1 MVGTSGSGSVPAA
14 LGRRWFWSAI
24 HDVNSNNILFTVITL
39 FLYFY
44 FFQGV
49 KNPPSISRFEMNNT
63 FSATFKLNK
72 SLEPMVNL
80 SDIQV
85 VLNPLVPDASSL
97 SSMLKADHLSSMGV
111 KSSGC
116 DPPLQSEVC
125 FTRQSASCTSQLLYR
140 GVMETSAAVKHL
152 WSPDGATMPFKGFV
166 PGHLDLYVN
175 DLVTFQFVTSANTVA
190 NSFLLSQ
197 GCDLVSGLCALFP
210 VISLTG
216 DHDDAES
223 PAVSSSQVV
232 SGDIE
237 GAPVVAAGISLTGP
251 GAPPGPGAV
260 GACSDA
266 LLGAPP
272 DKGGVLS
279 GTEFSVADFRLFG
292 GNPPPSGRVIAEFDT
307 DLPPIQLTTLT
318 SDPELGAAPSTG
330 RSSSQ
335 SVTTLVKPGFSDS
348 VWEPPSFLGIKYS
361 WLQFSGQNMF
371 LSIVSCLYLILNM
384 ARFALTPVTQPSLD
398 HSFSEPQGP
407 TPPGLW
413 TSDHLL
419 FQHDPGDIVY
429 LLGNRAFKSLRTV
442 LCYASPVSQTRHKFE
457 KQKGGGEP
465 PPALRASF
473 SHFQFTTISDHNKVA
488 SVKLQPNFEQVTSG
502 SDLTVIPSA
511 SLEFRTE
518 PSGKFKQVSLW
529 VSNTRYKQFDNQIA
543 YEPAPTD
550 TSKLVSLWVR
560 NTRFKTLL

>member
-24 HDVNSNNILFTVITL
+24 HDVNSNNMLFTVITL

-49 KNPPSISRFEMNNT
+49 KNPPSISRFEINNT

-80 SDIQV
+80 SDEQV
-85 VLNPLVPDASSL
+85 VLNTLDPDASSL

-152 WSPDGATMPFKGFV
+152 WSPDGATFPFAGFV

-197 GCDLVSGLCALFP
+197 GCDSVSGLCVLFP
-210 VISLTG
+210 VISLSC
-216 DHDDAES
+216 DHDGPGK

-232 SGDIE
+232 SADVE
-237 GAPVVAAGISLTGP
+237 DASVVAVHTSLTGS
-251 GAPPGPGAV
+251 GRPPGPGGVV
-260 GACSDA
+260 GCSDA

-272 DKGGVLS
+272 DKRGVPG

-292 GNPPPSGRVIAEFDT
+292 GTPPPSGRVIAEFDT

-348 VWEPPSFLGIKYS
+348 VWAPPSFLGIKYS

-398 HSFSEPQGP
+398 HSFSEPQSP

-419 FQHDPGDIVY
+419 FQHDPGDNVY

-457 KQKGGGEP
+457 IQKGGGEP

-488 SVKLQPNFEQVTSG
+488 SVKLQPNFEQVTCLQPG
-502 SDLTVIPSA
+502 HLLLTHI
-511 SLEFRTE
+511 FRD
-518 PSGKFKQVSLW
+518 
-529 VSNTRYKQFDNQIA
+529 Y
-543 YEPAPTD
+543 
-550 TSKLVSLWVR
+550 
-560 NTRFKTLL
+560 

>member
-1 MVGTSGSGSVPAA
+1 M
-14 LGRRWFWSAI
+14 
-24 HDVNSNNILFTVITL
+24 LFTVITL

-49 KNPPSISRFEMNNT
+49 INPPSISRFEINNT

-80 SDIQV
+80 SDKQV
-85 VLNPLVPDASSL
+85 VLNPLVPNASPL
-97 SSMLKADHLSSMGV
+97 SSMLKAEHLSSMGV

-125 FTRQSASCTSQLLYR
+125 FTRQSASCTNQLLYR
-140 GVMETSAAVKHL
+140 GVMGTSAAVKHL

-216 DHDDAES
+216 DHDDAEN
-223 PAVSSSQVV
+223 PAGSSSQVV

-237 GAPVVAAGISLTGP
+237 GSSVVAAIISLTGP
-251 GAPPGPGAV
+251 GVPPGPGGI
-260 GACSDA
+260 GACSGA

-272 DKGGVLS
+272 DKRGVPS
-279 GTEFSVADFRLFG
+279 GTDFSVADFRLFG
-292 GNPPPSGRVIAEFDT
+292 GNPPPSGRVIAGIDT

-330 RSSSQ
+330 RNSSQ

-348 VWEPPSFLGIKYS
+348 VWEPP
-361 WLQFSGQNMF
+361 
-371 LSIVSCLYLILNM
+371 
-384 ARFALTPVTQPSLD
+384 
-398 HSFSEPQGP
+398 
-407 TPPGLW
+407 
-413 TSDHLL
+413 
-419 FQHDPGDIVY
+419 
-429 LLGNRAFKSLRTV
+429 
-442 LCYASPVSQTRHKFE
+442 
-457 KQKGGGEP
+457 
-465 PPALRASF
+465 
-473 SHFQFTTISDHNKVA
+473 
-488 SVKLQPNFEQVTSG
+488 
-502 SDLTVIPSA
+502 
-511 SLEFRTE
+511 
-518 PSGKFKQVSLW
+518 
-529 VSNTRYKQFDNQIA
+529 
-543 YEPAPTD
+543 
-550 TSKLVSLWVR
+550 
-560 NTRFKTLL
+560 

>member
-1 MVGTSGSGSVPAA
+1 
-14 LGRRWFWSAI
+14 
-24 HDVNSNNILFTVITL
+24 
-39 FLYFY
+39 
-44 FFQGV
+44 
-49 KNPPSISRFEMNNT
+49 
-63 FSATFKLNK
+63 
-72 SLEPMVNL
+72 MVNL
-80 SDIQV
+80 SDEQV

-116 DPPLQSEVC
+116 DPPLQSGVC
-125 FTRQSASCTSQLLYR
+125 FNRQSASCTNRLVYR

-152 WSPDGATMPFKGFV
+152 WSPDGATLPFAGFV
-166 PGHLDLYVN
+166 PGHLYFYVN

-197 GCDLVSGLCALFP
+197 GCDSVSGLCVLFP
-210 VISLTG
+210 VISLSG
-216 DHDDAES
+216 DHDGAGK
-223 PAVSSSQVV
+223 PAVSSSTVV

-237 GAPVVAAGISLTGP
+237 GGSVVAAITSLTGP
-251 GAPPGPGAV
+251 GVPPGPRAV

-292 GNPPPSGRVIAEFDT
+292 GTPPPSGRVIAGIDT

-330 RSSSQ
+330 RGSSQ

-361 WLQFSGQNMF
+361 WLQLSGQNMF

-398 HSFSEPQGP
+398 HSFSEPQSP

-413 TSDHLL
+413 TSEHLL
-419 FQHDPGDIVY
+419 FQHD
-429 LLGNRAFKSLRTV
+429 
-442 LCYASPVSQTRHKFE
+442 
-457 KQKGGGEP
+457 
-465 PPALRASF
+465 
-473 SHFQFTTISDHNKVA
+473 SD
-488 SVKLQPNFEQVTSG
+488 T
-502 SDLTVIPSA
+502 
-511 SLEFRTE
+511 
-518 PSGKFKQVSLW
+518 
-529 VSNTRYKQFDNQIA
+529 A
-543 YEPAPTD
+543 Y
-550 TSKLVSLWVR
+550 V
-560 NTRFKTLL
+560 

>member
-1 MVGTSGSGSVPAA
+1 MDETRQNLSCTVTPDVRFSDVLLPGHAKTQESVYRPGHAGPSARLNGPALGGCRRSGTVGTSGSGSVPAA

-24 HDVNSNNILFTVITL
+24 HDVNSCNMLFTVITH
-39 FLYFY
+39 FLYLY

-49 KNPPSISRFEMNNT
+49 KNPPSISRFEINNT
-63 FSATFKLNK
+63 FSAAFKLNK

-80 SDIQV
+80 SDKQV

-97 SSMLKADHLSSMGV
+97 SSVLEADHLSSMGV

-140 GVMETSAAVKHL
+140 GVMETSATVKHL
-152 WSPDGATMPFKGFV
+152 WSPDGATMPFKGFG

-216 DHDDAES
+216 DHDGAVK

-237 GAPVVAAGISLTGP
+237 GGSVVAAITSLTGT
-251 GAPPGPGAV
+251 GWPPGPRAV
-260 GACSDA
+260 
-266 LLGAPP
+266 
-272 DKGGVLS
+272 
-279 GTEFSVADFRLFG
+279 
-292 GNPPPSGRVIAEFDT
+292 
-307 DLPPIQLTTLT
+307 
-318 SDPELGAAPSTG
+318 
-330 RSSSQ
+330 
-335 SVTTLVKPGFSDS
+335 
-348 VWEPPSFLGIKYS
+348 EPPS
-361 WLQFSGQNMF
+361 
-371 LSIVSCLYLILNM
+371 
-384 ARFALTPVTQPSLD
+384 
-398 HSFSEPQGP
+398 P

-413 TSDHLL
+413 TSEHLL
-419 FQHDPGDIVY
+419 FQHDSGDAVH
-429 LLGNRAFKSLRTV
+429 LLGNRPFKSLRTV

-457 KQKGGGEP
+457 QQKGGGEP

-488 SVKLQPNFEQVTSG
+488 SVKLQPNFEQVKSG
-502 SDLTVIPSA
+502 SDLTITPSA

-518 PSGKFKQVSLW
+518 PSGKFRQVSLW
-529 VSNTRYKQFDNQIA
+529 VRNTRYKQFDNQIA

-560 NTRFKTLL
+560 NTRFETLY

>member
-1 MVGTSGSGSVPAA
+1 MDETRQNLSCTVTPDVRFSDVLLPEHAMTQESGYRPSLAGPSTHPNGPALVGCRRSGTVGTSGSGSVPAA
-14 LGRRWFWSAI
+14 RGRRWFWSAI
-24 HDVNSNNILFTVITL
+24 HDVNSNNMLFSVITL
-39 FLYFY
+39 FLYIY

-49 KNPPSISRFEMNNT
+49 KNPPSISRFEINNT

-80 SDIQV
+80 SDKQV

-125 FTRQSASCTSQLLYR
+125 FTRQSTSCTNQLLYR
-140 GVMETSAAVKHL
+140 GVMETSATVKHL
-152 WSPDGATMPFKGFV
+152 WSPDGATRPFGGFV

-197 GCDLVSGLCALFP
+197 GCDVVSGLCALFS
-210 VISLTG
+210 VTSLTG
-216 DHDDAES
+216 DHDGAVK
-223 PAVSSSQVV
+223 PAVSSSPVV

-237 GAPVVAAGISLTGP
+237 GGSVVAAINSLTGP
-251 GAPPGPGAV
+251 GAPPSPRAV

-272 DKGGVLS
+272 DKRGVPS
-279 GTEFSVADFRLFG
+279 GTEFSVADFNRFG
-292 GNPPPSGRVIAEFDT
+292 GTPPPSGRVIAEIDT
-307 DLPPIQLTTLT
+307 DLPPIQLMTLT

-335 SVTTLVKPGFSDS
+335 SVTSLVKPDFSDS

-371 LSIVSCLYLILNM
+371 LSIASCLFLVLNM

-398 HSFSEPQGP
+398 RSFSEPPSP

-413 TSDHLL
+413 TSEYLL
-419 FQHDPGDIVY
+419 FQHD
-429 LLGNRAFKSLRTV
+429 
-442 LCYASPVSQTRHKFE
+442 
-457 KQKGGGEP
+457 
-465 PPALRASF
+465 
-473 SHFQFTTISDHNKVA
+473 SDTA
-488 SVKLQPNFEQVTSG
+488 
-502 SDLTVIPSA
+502 
-511 SLEFRTE
+511 
-518 PSGKFKQVSLW
+518 
-529 VSNTRYKQFDNQIA
+529 
-543 YEPAPTD
+543 
-550 TSKLVSLWVR
+550 
-560 NTRFKTLL
+560 

>member
-1 MVGTSGSGSVPAA
+1 
-14 LGRRWFWSAI
+14 
-24 HDVNSNNILFTVITL
+24 
-39 FLYFY
+39 
-44 FFQGV
+44 
-49 KNPPSISRFEMNNT
+49 
-63 FSATFKLNK
+63 
-72 SLEPMVNL
+72 MVNL
-80 SDIQV
+80 SDEQV

-125 FTRQSASCTSQLLYR
+125 FNRQSASCTNHLLYR

-152 WSPDGATMPFKGFV
+152 WSLDGATMPFKGFV

-175 DLVTFQFVTSANTVA
+175 DLVISQFVTSANTVA
-190 NSFLLSQ
+190 NSFLFSQ
-197 GCDLVSGLCALFP
+197 GCDSVSGLCVLFP

-216 DHDDAES
+216 DHDDAVK
-223 PAVSSSQVV
+223 PAVSSSPVV

-237 GAPVVAAGISLTGP
+237 GGSVVAAITSLM
-251 GAPPGPGAV
+251 GPGAV

-272 DKGGVLS
+272 DKRGVPG

-292 GNPPPSGRVIAEFDT
+292 GTPPPSGRVIAEIDT

-371 LSIVSCLYLILNM
+371 LSLASCLYLIPNI

-398 HSFSEPQGP
+398 HSFSEPQSP

-413 TSDHLL
+413 TSEHLL
-419 FQHDPGDIVY
+419 FQHDSGDAVH

-442 LCYASPVSQTRHKFE
+442 LCYASPVSQTWLKFE
-457 KQKGGGEP
+457 QQKGGGEP

-488 SVKLQPNFEQVTSG
+488 SVKLQPNFEQVTCLQPG
-502 SDLTVIPSA
+502 HLLLTHI
-511 SLEFRTE
+511 FRD
-518 PSGKFKQVSLW
+518 
-529 VSNTRYKQFDNQIA
+529 Y
-543 YEPAPTD
+543 
-550 TSKLVSLWVR
+550 
-560 NTRFKTLL
+560 

>member
-1 MVGTSGSGSVPAA
+1 MDETRQNLSCTVTPDVRFSDVLLPEHAKTQEIHRPGIAGPSARPNGPVLGGCRRSGTVGTSGCGSVPAA
-14 LGRRWFWSAI
+14 LGRRWFWSAL
-24 HDVNSNNILFTVITL
+24 HVVNSSSMLFTVITL

-49 KNPPSISRFEMNNT
+49 KNPPSTSRFEINNT
-63 FSATFKLNK
+63 FSAAFKLNK

-80 SDIQV
+80 SDKQV
-85 VLNPLVPDASSL
+85 VLNPLVPNASPL
-97 SSMLKADHLSSMGV
+97 SSMLKAEHPSSMGV

-116 DPPLQSEVC
+116 DPPLQSE
-125 FTRQSASCTSQLLYR
+125 
-140 GVMETSAAVKHL
+140 
-152 WSPDGATMPFKGFV
+152 
-166 PGHLDLYVN
+166 
-175 DLVTFQFVTSANTVA
+175 
-190 NSFLLSQ
+190 

-216 DHDDAES
+216 DHDDTEN
-223 PAVSSSQVV
+223 PAVSSSPVV
-232 SGDIE
+232 SGDIK
-237 GAPVVAAGISLTGP
+237 GGSVVAAHTSLTGS
-251 GAPPGPGAV
+251 GRQPGPGGV

-279 GTEFSVADFRLFG
+279 GSEFSVADFNRFG
-292 GNPPPSGRVIAEFDT
+292 GTPPPSGRVIAEIDT
-307 DLPPIQLTTLT
+307 DLPPIRLTTLT

-335 SVTTLVKPGFSDS
+335 SVNTLVKPGFSDS

-361 WLQFSGQNMF
+361 WLQFSGQTMF
-371 LSIVSCLYLILNM
+371 PKLASCLYLILNM
-384 ARFALTPVTQPSLD
+384 ARLALTPVTQPSLD
-398 HSFSEPQGP
+398 HSFSEPPSP

-413 TSDHLL
+413 TSEHLL
-419 FQHDPGDIVY
+419 FQHDSGDNVH

-442 LCYASPVSQTRHKFE
+442 LCYASPVSQTRHTFE

-488 SVKLQPNFEQVTSG
+488 SVKLQHNFEQVKSG
-502 SDLTVIPSA
+502 SDLTAKPSA
-511 SLEFRTE
+511 SLQFQTE

-529 VSNTRYKQFDNQIA
+529 VRNTRYKQFDNQIA

-560 NTRFKTLL
+560 NTRFKTLF

>member
-1 MVGTSGSGSVPAA
+1 MTQETVHRPSIAGPSARPNGPVLGGCRRSGAVGTSGCGSVPAA
-14 LGRRWFWSAI
+14 LGRRWFWSAL
-24 HDVNSNNILFTVITL
+24 HVVNSSSMLFTVITL
-39 FLYFY
+39 FLYLC

-49 KNPPSISRFEMNNT
+49 KKPTINI
-63 FSATFKLNK
+63 
-72 SLEPMVNL
+72 
-80 SDIQV
+80 
-85 VLNPLVPDASSL
+85 
-97 SSMLKADHLSSMGV
+97 KAEHPSSMGV

-125 FTRQSASCTSQLLYR
+125 FTRQSASCTNQLLYR

-175 DLVTFQFVTSANTVA
+175 DLVTFQFVTSANMVA

-216 DHDDAES
+216 DRDDTEN
-223 PAVSSSQVV
+223 PAVSSSPVV
-232 SGDIE
+232 SGDIK
-237 GAPVVAAGISLTGP
+237 GGSVVAVHTSLTGS
-251 GAPPGPGAV
+251 GRQPGPGGV

-266 LLGAPP
+266 MLGAPP

-279 GTEFSVADFRLFG
+279 GSEFSVADFNRFG
-292 GNPPPSGRVIAEFDT
+292 GTPPPSGRVIAEIDT

-335 SVTTLVKPGFSDS
+335 SVNTLVKPGFSDS

-361 WLQFSGQNMF
+361 WLQFSGQTMF
-371 LSIVSCLYLILNM
+371 LKLASCLYLILNI

-398 HSFSEPQGP
+398 HSFSEPPSP

-413 TSDHLL
+413 TSEHLL
-419 FQHDPGDIVY
+419 FQHDSGDNVH
-429 LLGNRAFKSLRTV
+429 LLGIGL
-442 LCYASPVSQTRHKFE
+442 
-457 KQKGGGEP
+457 
-465 PPALRASF
+465 LRA
-473 SHFQFTTISDHNKVA
+473 
-488 SVKLQPNFEQVTSG
+488 
-502 SDLTVIPSA
+502 
-511 SLEFRTE
+511 
-518 PSGKFKQVSLW
+518 
-529 VSNTRYKQFDNQIA
+529 
-543 YEPAPTD
+543 
-550 TSKLVSLWVR
+550 
-560 NTRFKTLL
+560 